1 MTNWTARPSADYR
14 GPRIALVHGLLAGA
28 HMERHLLTFLREAG
42 FADTTLYS
50 NHHSP
55 AAIASDMASAARAGR
70 AIALIGYSQGGFQ
83 VIKTARLLKRDGIG
97 INLTVSVAAGGSGR
111 LYPAQWGVNARRIP
125 GNVQR
130 HLNYFSAV
138 DRMGTDPVHE
148 HNLAHAE
155 ASHTYIENI
164 VYPAA
169 AGVTHIETVRC
180 YPPERVLPAVR
191 AQFLERLLQE
201 LQPLTTPA

>member
-111 LYPAQWGVNARRIP
+111 LYPAQWGVNADAVAALEAVADRYDLKPALIGEIDPATPVDLRRLP
-125 GNVQR
+125 
-130 HLNYFSAV
+130 
-138 DRMGTDPVHE
+138 
-148 HNLAHAE
+148 E
-155 ASHTYIENI
+155 ARPS
-164 VYPAA
+164 
-169 AGVTHIETVRC
+169 
-180 YPPERVLPAVR
+180 
-191 AQFLERLLQE
+191 
-201 LQPLTTPA
+201 